1 VPGFFVESLKKE
13 PASSVGS
20 IAPQELDT
28 RLRGSRTHLLNGM
41 PLLSQRV
48 VSNLFVSE
56 PAESNDCRKQIIR
69 ICCST
74 RFDGDFFTREL
85 QTRSPLL
92 RGRIAGYRCRA

>member
-41 PLLSQRV
+41 PLLSQRL
-48 VSNLFVSE
+48 VSNLFVRE

-92 RGRIAGYRCRA
+92 RGRIAGYRCPA